1 MAQSGK
7 TVRVACPRI
16 SLPLNPG
23 YGCLRGVWAEAKRMS
38 EAKKGAPVAA
48 IRALIEDALA
58 AAGLRREDAAICAAL
73 MGEADL
79 TGADAHGVFR
89 LPQYVRRLKA
99 GGFNPRPNITVT
111 RSAPATALVDGD
123 NGMGHLVMSRA
134 AETAI
139 ALARETGVSWVGVRR
154 SNHAGPAGL
163 YAEMP
168 AAAGM
173 IGIYSA
179 VANANHMAVWGGAE
193 ALLGTNPL
201 AFGVPSGAGPVVLD
215 MATTVV
221 SYGTVKNYAL
231 QGKPMQP
238 GWMVNTATGEDVIDA
253 KRAAEGLLLP
263 IGGYKG
269 SGLAVMLGLLCGPLN
284 RAAFGRDVVDFNA
297 DDASETNTGHFI
309 VALDVARFL
318 PLDAYKADVDRHIG
332 ELKQSRRL
340 PGVDE
345 IRMPGERR
353 RACREERLR
362 DGVPLAP
369 PLVAQLDTM
378 ARELGVTALGQR
390 S

>member
-1 MAQSGK
+1 MSQS
-7 TVRVACPRI
+7 
-16 SLPLNPG
+16 
-23 YGCLRGVWAEAKRMS
+23 
-38 EAKKGAPVAA
+38 GAPVAA
-48 IRALIEDALA
+48 IRGLISDALA
-58 AAGLRREDAAICAAL
+58 AAGLPRADAAKCAEL

-99 GGFNPRPNITVT
+99 GGFNPRPNITVS
-111 RSAPATALVDGD
+111 RSAPATAMVDGD

-134 AETAI
+134 AETAV
-139 ALARETGVSWVGVRR
+139 ALARESGVAWVGVRR

-163 YAEMP
+163 YAEIP
-168 AAAGM
+168 AAQGM
-173 IGIYSA
+173 IGIYAA
-179 VANANHMAVWGGAE
+179 VANANHMAVWGGADP
-193 ALLGTNPL
+193 LLGTNPL
-201 AFGVPSGAGPVVLD
+201 AIGVPAGSEPLVLD

-238 GWMVNTATGEDVIDA
+238 GWMVNTATGEDILDA

-269 SGLAVMLGLLCGPLN
+269 SGLAVMLGLIAGPLN
-284 RAAFGRDVVDFNA
+284 RAVFGRDVVDFNA

-309 VALDVARFL
+309 LALDVARFL
-318 PLDAYKADVDRHIG
+318 SLDVYKAEVDRHVH
-332 ELKQSRRL
+332 ELKESQRL

-353 RACREERLR
+353 RQCRAERLR

-369 PLVAQLDTM
+369 PLVAQLDKL
-378 ARELGVTALGQR
+378 AGELGVKTLR
-390 S
+390 ER

>member
-1 MAQSGK
+1 MTPK
-7 TVRVACPRI
+7 VPI
-16 SLPLNPG
+16 
-23 YGCLRGVWAEAKRMS
+23 
-38 EAKKGAPVAA
+38 AA
-48 IRALIEDALA
+48 IRALITDALA
-58 AAGLRREDAAICAAL
+58 TAGLPRPDAAQCAEL

-99 GGFNPRPNITVT
+99 GGVNPRPAITVT

-134 AETAI
+134 ADTAI
-139 ALARETGVSWVGVRR
+139 ALAHETGVSWVGVRR

-163 YAEMP
+163 YAEQP

-173 IGIYSA
+173 IGLYSA
-179 VANANHMAVWGGAE
+179 VANANHMAVWGGADH
-193 ALLGTNPL
+193 LLGTNPL
-201 AFGVPSGAGPVVLD
+201 AIGVPSGTGPYVLD

-231 QGKPMQP
+231 LGKPMPP
-238 GWMVNTATGEDVIDA
+238 GWMVNTATGEDITDA
-253 KRAAEGLLLP
+253 RRSAEGLLLP

-269 SGLAVMLGLLCGPLN
+269 SGLAVMLGLLAGPLN

-309 VALDVARFL
+309 LALDVARFL
-318 PLDAYKADVDRHIG
+318 PLDAYKAEVDRHIR
-332 ELKQSRRL
+332 ELKASKKL

-345 IRMPGERR
+345 IRAPGERR

-362 DGVPLAP
+362 DGVPLSPA
-369 PLVAQLDTM
+369 LMEQLGKL
-378 ARELGVTALGQR
+378 AVELGIEKLSERRPT
-390 S
+390 

>member
-1 MAQSGK
+1 
-7 TVRVACPRI
+7 
-16 SLPLNPG
+16 
-23 YGCLRGVWAEAKRMS
+23 MS
-38 EAKKGAPVAA
+38 EAKVPAAA
-48 IRALIEDALA
+48 IRGFIAEALG
-58 AAGLRREDAAICAAL
+58 AAGLPAADAATCARL
-73 MGEADL
+73 MTEADL

-99 GGFNPRPNITVT
+99 GGFNAHPNITVT
-111 RSAPATALVDGD
+111 KSAPATALVDGD

-139 ALARETGVSWVGVRR
+139 DLARQMGVAWVGVRR

-173 IGIYSA
+173 IGLYTA
-179 VANANHMAVWGGAE
+179 VANANHMAVWGGADS
-193 ALLGTNPL
+193 LLGTNPL
-201 AFGVPSGAGPVVLD
+201 AIGVPSGAGPLVLD

-231 QGKPMQP
+231 QGKPMEK
-238 GWMVNTATGEDVIDA
+238 GWMVNTATGEDITDA
-253 KRAAEGLLLP
+253 RRSAEGLLLP

-269 SGLAVMLGLLCGPLN
+269 SGLAVMLGLLAGPLN

-309 VALDVARFL
+309 VALDIARFM
-318 PLDAYKADVDRHIG
+318 PLDAYKAEVDRHVG
-332 ELKQSRRL
+332 DLKASKKL
-340 PGVDE
+340 PGVDA

-353 RACREERLR
+353 RRCREERSR

-369 PLVAQLDTM
+369 ALMAQLDKL
-378 ARELGVTALGQR
+378 AAELGIEPLRERGAM
-390 S
+390 

>member
-1 MAQSGK
+1 MNQPVPA
-7 TVRVACPRI
+7 RVPI
-16 SLPLNPG
+16 
-23 YGCLRGVWAEAKRMS
+23 
-38 EAKKGAPVAA
+38 AA
-48 IRALIEDALA
+48 IRALIEGALTA
-58 AAGLRREDAAICAAL
+58 VGLPREDAAVCARL

-99 GGFNPRPNITVT
+99 GGFNWHPNITVN

-139 ALARETGVSWVGVRR
+139 ALARDMGVAWVGVRR

-168 AAAGM
+168 AAHGM
-173 IGIYSA
+173 IGMYSA
-179 VANANHMAVWGGAE
+179 VANANHMAVWGGADS
-193 ALLGTNPL
+193 LLGTNPL
-201 AFGVPSGAGPVVLD
+201 AIGVPSGAGPVVLD

-238 GWMVNTATGEDVIDA
+238 GWMVNTATGEDIIDA
-253 KRAAEGLLLP
+253 RKSAEGLLLP

-269 SGLAVMLGLLCGPLN
+269 SGLAIMLGLIAGPLN
-284 RAAFGRDVVDFNA
+284 RAAFGRDVIDFNA
-297 DDASETNTGHFI
+297 DDESETNTGHFI

-318 PLDAYKADVDRHIG
+318 PLAEYKAEVDRHIA
-332 ELKQSRRL
+332 ELKQSKRL

-353 RACREERLR
+353 RQCRAERLR
-362 DGVPLAP
+362 GGVPLAP
-369 PLVAQLDTM
+369 PLVAQLDKL
-378 ARELGVTALGQR
+378 AAELGVKGLG
-390 S
+390 

>member
-1 MAQSGK
+1 MSQS
-7 TVRVACPRI
+7 RVSI
-16 SLPLNPG
+16 
-23 YGCLRGVWAEAKRMS
+23 
-38 EAKKGAPVAA
+38 AA
-48 IRALIEDALA
+48 IRGLITDALA
-58 AAGLRREDAAICAAL
+58 AAGLPREDAAKCAEL

-99 GGFNPRPNITVT
+99 GGFNPKPGITVQ
-111 RSAPATALVDGD
+111 RPAPATALVDGD
-123 NGMGHLVMSRA
+123 NAMGHLVMSRA

-139 ALARETGVSWVGVRR
+139 SIAREMGVSWVGVRR

-168 AAAGM
+168 ATKGM
-173 IGIYSA
+173 IGIYAA
-179 VANANHMAVWGGAE
+179 VANANHMAVWGGADP
-193 ALLGTNPL
+193 LLGTNPL
-201 AFGVPSGAGPVVLD
+201 AIGVPSGDGAMLLD

-231 QGKPMQP
+231 QGKPMET
-238 GWMVNTATGEDVIDA
+238 GWMVNTATGEDITDA

-269 SGLAVMLGLLCGPLN
+269 SGLAVMLGLIAGPLN
-284 RAAFGRDVVDFNA
+284 RAVFGRDVIDFNA

-309 VALDVARFL
+309 LALDIARFL
-318 PLDAYKADVDRHIG
+318 PLAEYKAEVDRHVR
-332 ELKQSRRL
+332 ELKESKRL

-353 RACREERLR
+353 RACREDRLR
-362 DGVPLAP
+362 NGVPLAA
-369 PLVAQLDTM
+369 PLVAQLDKM
-378 ARELGVTALGQR
+378 AEEMGIAKLQSRT
-390 S
+390 SS

>member
-1 MAQSGK
+1 MSQSKVPIG
-7 TVRVACPRI
+7 
-16 SLPLNPG
+16 
-23 YGCLRGVWAEAKRMS
+23 
-38 EAKKGAPVAA
+38 A
-48 IRALIEDALA
+48 IRGLITDALA
-58 AAGLRREDAAICAAL
+58 AAGLPCEDAAKCAEL

-99 GGFNPRPNITVT
+99 GGFNPKPTITVQ
-111 RSAPATALVDGD
+111 RPAPATALVDGD
-123 NGMGHLVMSRA
+123 NAMGHLVMACA

-139 ALARETGVSWVGVRR
+139 SIARETGVSWVGVRR

-168 AAAGM
+168 AAQGM
-173 IGIYSA
+173 IGIYAA
-179 VANANHMAVWGGAE
+179 VANANHMAVWGGADP
-193 ALLGTNPL
+193 LLGTNPL
-201 AFGVPSGAGPVVLD
+201 AIGVPAGAGALVLD

-231 QGKPMQP
+231 QGKPMEK
-238 GWMVNTATGEDVIDA
+238 GWMVNTATGEDILDA

-269 SGLAVMLGLLCGPLN
+269 SGLAVMLGLIAGPLN
-284 RAAFGRDVVDFNA
+284 RAVFGRDVIDFNA

-309 VALDVARFL
+309 LALDIARFL
-318 PLDAYKADVDRHIG
+318 PLDDYKAEVDRHIR
-332 ELKQSRRL
+332 ELKESKRL

-353 RACREERLR
+353 RQCREERLR

-369 PLVAQLDTM
+369 PLVAQLDKL
-378 ARELGVTALGQR
+378 AGELGIEKLQSRT
-390 S
+390 SS

>member
-1 MAQSGK
+1 M
-7 TVRVACPRI
+7 
-16 SLPLNPG
+16 
-23 YGCLRGVWAEAKRMS
+23 
-38 EAKKGAPVAA
+38 PVAA
-48 IRALIEDALA
+48 IRSLIEDSLNV
-58 AAGLRREDAAICAAL
+58 AGLPREDAAICARL

-99 GGFNPRPNITVT
+99 GGFNPHPSITVT

-139 ALARETGVSWVGVRR
+139 ALAREAGVAWVGVRR

-168 AAAGM
+168 AAQGM
-173 IGIYSA
+173 IGLYAA
-179 VANANHMAVWGGAE
+179 VANANHMAVWGGADP
-193 ALLGTNPL
+193 LLGTNPL
-201 AFGVPSGAGPVVLD
+201 AIGVPSGTGPMVLD

-238 GWMVNTATGEDVIDA
+238 GWMVNTATGEDIIDA

-269 SGLAVMLGLLCGPLN
+269 SGLAIMLGLLGGPLN
-284 RAAFGRDVVDFNA
+284 RALFGRDVVDFNA
-297 DDASETNTGHFI
+297 DDTSETNTGHFI
-309 VALDVARFL
+309 IALDIARFL
-318 PLDAYKADVDRHIG
+318 PVAEYTAEIDRHIR
-332 ELKQSRRL
+332 ELKESRRL

-353 RACREERLR
+353 RECREERLR
-362 DGVPLAP
+362 DGVPLAA
-369 PLVAQLDTM
+369 PLVAQLDKM
-378 ARELGVTALGQR
+378 AGELGVKTLNQR
-390 S
+390 TSS